1 MYKYLLNFFQKPIDK
16 SLPMWYNI
24 ITARE
29 KENSKRK
36 ERIRMKATGIVRRV
50 DDLGRVVIPR
60 EMRKQ
65 LGIREGEPLEI
76 YLGETAD
83 GHPMVCFTKYFTSF
97 ENNLRTITDQI
108 TNGLE
113 SYGEYELSTKFRNA
127 IKEAAKIL
135 DEFENRG

>member
-1 MYKYLLNFFQKPIDK
+1 
-16 SLPMWYNI
+16 
-24 ITARE
+24 
-29 KENSKRK
+29 
-36 ERIRMKATGIVRRV
+36 MKATGIVRRV
-50 DDLGRVVIPR
+50 DDLGRVGIPR

-76 YLGETAD
+76 HLGKTAD
-83 GHPMVCFTKYFTSF
+83 GHPMVCFAKYFTSF
-97 ENNLRTITDQI
+97 ENDLETITDQI